1 VKEAAERTEPIW
13 QDVEC
18 GSYSADISLWL
29 ELAGED
35 ATDAD
40 KTARVLD
47 LGAGTGRVSLALAQ
61 SGHIVTA
68 IDSSAELLEA
78 LHGRARERRLDVR
91 TVVADVRS
99 FDLDDRF
106 DLSLAPMQLFQLLPT
121 SADRLDALRHMFAH
135 LRPGGRAAIAL
146 LDLEAEPVG
155 DEYLAP
161 LPDVLERGGRVY
173 SSQPVAIRFVPEPG
187 GGGMVELDRVRQAV
201 SPGGEIDESF
211 SQVRLAAV
219 SPEALEEDA
228 GRAGFVAE
236 ARRHVPATTDHVA
249 SLVAVLRRPGGSRA

>member
-1 VKEAAERTEPIW
+1 MERAEPVW

-18 GSYSADISLWL
+18 GAYSADIPLWL
-29 ELAGED
+29 EFARED
-35 ATDAD
+35 ATEAD
-40 KTARVLD
+40 NTARVLD

-61 SGHIVTA
+61 SGHVVTA
-68 IDSSAELLEA
+68 LDASAELLHA
-78 LHGRARERRLDVR
+78 LQDRARDRKLDVR

-99 FDLDDRF
+99 FDLGDRF

-121 SADRLDALRHMFAH
+121 PAGRLDALRRVFAH

-155 DEYLAP
+155 DEYSPP
-161 LPDVLERGGRVY
+161 LPDVIERDGRVY
-173 SSQPVAIRFVPEPG
+173 SSQPVAIRFLPEPG
-187 GGGMVELDRVRQAV
+187 GGGAVELDRVRQAV

-219 SPEALEEDA
+219 SPGALEEDA
-228 GRAGFVAE
+228 GRAGFMAE
-236 ARRHVPATTDHVA
+236 ARRHVPATSDHVA
-249 SLVAVLRRPGGSRA
+249 SLVVILRRPGAHNA

>member
-1 VKEAAERTEPIW
+1 MEAAEAVW

-18 GSYSADISLWL
+18 SAYSADIQLWL

-35 ATDAD
+35 ASDPNN
-40 KTARVLD
+40 TARVLE
-47 LGAGTGRVSLALAQ
+47 LGAGTGRVSLALAL
-61 SGHIVTA
+61 SGHLVTA
-68 IDSSAELLEA
+68 LDSSTELLRA
-78 LHGRARERRLDVR
+78 LQDRARDRRLDVR

-99 FDLDDRF
+99 FDVGDRF

-121 SADRLDALRHMFAH
+121 PAGRLDALRRVFAH

-155 DEYLAP
+155 DDYSPP
-161 LPDVLERGGRVY
+161 LPDILEREGLVY

-187 GGGMVELDRVRQAV
+187 GGGVVELDRVRQAV
-201 SPGGEIDESF
+201 SPGGKIDESF

-219 SPEALEEDA
+219 SPRALEEAA
-228 GRAGFVAE
+228 GQAGFLAE
-236 ARRHVPATTDHVA
+236 ARRQIPATSDHVA
-249 SLVAVLRRPGGSRA
+249 SVVVTLRRPEDGHG